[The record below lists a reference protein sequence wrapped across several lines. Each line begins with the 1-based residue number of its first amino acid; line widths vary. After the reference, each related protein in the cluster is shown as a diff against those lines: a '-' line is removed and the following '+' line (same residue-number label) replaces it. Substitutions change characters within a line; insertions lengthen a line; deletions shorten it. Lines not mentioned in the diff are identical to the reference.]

1 MTKRSLVIAAIGA
14 ALVMGSAGCGGG
26 GGSSSPSGGSP
37 TGGGALSASMTLL
50 GGVLAS
56 TAAAG
61 TTTNV
66 QLADVNSNIHTINS
80 VYSPDNLNTQNDQAI
95 YWTVIR
101 AGSSLL
107 SGHYTS
113 TTAKYVNAT
122 ENFSSTIPLT
132 ASGTIA
138 KDTIV
143 PDFQGAIVL
152 PIDKV
157 GNYSF
162 PNGVSVTFSSGSNH
176 FSVQNNTLSFTA
188 NIPPTGKNVSDAG
201 QMSFTDTGTVSPF
214 ANMTLTCTS
223 ADDQSGFNFSPAT
236 NTTSPVDLI
245 GEAVG
250 SSTVMTN
257 ASALYVIQE

>member
-1 MTKRSLVIAAIGA
+1 MTKRSSVIAAIGA
-14 ALVMGSAGCGGG
+14 ALVMGSTGCGGGG
-26 GGSSSPSGGSP
+26 GGSSSP
-37 TGGGALSASMTLL
+37 GGGGTTGNGSLSASMTLL

-66 QLADVNSNIHTINS
+66 QLADGNGNLHTINS

-113 TTAKYVNAT
+113 TTAKYVDAN

-132 ASGTIA
+132 SSGTVA

-143 PDFQGAIVL
+143 PDFQGQ
-152 PIDKV
+152 
-157 GNYSF
+157 SF
-162 PNGVSVTFSSGSNH
+162 CRSTRSATIRSRTGSALRL
-176 FSVQNNTLSFTA
+176 V
-188 NIPPTGKNVSDAG
+188 
-201 QMSFTDTGTVSPF
+201 
-214 ANMTLTCTS
+214 
-223 ADDQSGFNFSPAT
+223 PAR
-236 NTTSPVDLI
+236 TTSRFRTTL
-245 GEAVG
+245 
-250 SSTVMTN
+250 
-257 ASALYVIQE
+257 